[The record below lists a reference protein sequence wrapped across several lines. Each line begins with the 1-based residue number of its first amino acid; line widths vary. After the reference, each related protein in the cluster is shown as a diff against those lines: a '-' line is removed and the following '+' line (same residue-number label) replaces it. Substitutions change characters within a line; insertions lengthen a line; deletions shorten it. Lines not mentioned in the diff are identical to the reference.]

1 MNAILP
7 WGEDSPLFQAVD
19 FLPVFEFSLPCCV
32 FRCFVYSGFCVV
44 SLLASLT
51 LFMLET
57 GLERSLS
64 TDGSYHST
72 YVGRATILSHK
83 PEDPVLGTGEVAHW

>member
-1 MNAILP
+1 MPFFPGVRIHSCFRLLISYLCLSFL
-7 WGEDSPLFQAVD
+7 SPAV
-19 FLPVFEFSLPCCV
+19 V
-32 FRCFVYSGFCVV
+32 FRCFAYSGFCVV